1 MKKKILVTGGGGFIG
16 SHLVE
21 TLIKDGYSV
30 KTIVPYNSNNS
41 WGWID
46 SFEPNIKKNLEII
59 SGDICDQNLVSKLV
73 KNVDVIFHLAAL
85 ISIPYSYVSP
95 RSYIST
101 NIMGTLN
108 LLEASRNSN
117 VELFV
122 QTSTSEVYGSSQYSP
137 IDEQHPLNAQSPYAA
152 TKIAADQLAL
162 SYYRSFDLPVSIIR
176 PFNTFGPR
184 QSLRA
189 FIPTIITQILS
200 SKKKI
205 KLGNL
210 NSKRDFSYVS
220 DTVRGFTSCIGKKK
234 CLGQAINLGTGVVFS
249 MQETLDL
256 ITEYIGKDVIF
267 EIDKKRLR
275 PKKSEVDHLLS
286 ANNFAKKIINW
297 EPEFKNK
304 SGFKRGLQQTIEWF
318 SKPENIK
325 LYKSDLYNL

>member
-21 TLIKDGYSV
+21 TLIKDGHSV
-30 KTIVPYNSNNS
+30 KTIVPYNPDNS

>member
-1 MKKKILVTGGGGFIG
+1 MNKKILITGGGGFIG
-16 SHLVE
+16 SHLIE
-21 TLIKDGYSV
+21 TLIKNGYSV
-30 KTIVPYNSNNS
+30 RTIVPYNPDNS

-46 SFEPNIKKNLEII
+46 SFEPNIKKNLEVI
-59 SGDICDQNLVSKLV
+59 SGDICDQNLVIKLV
-73 KNVDVIFHLAAL
+73 KNVDIIFHLAAL
-85 ISIPYSYVSP
+85 ISIPYSYLSP

-101 NIMGTLN
+101 NIIGTLN
-108 LLEASRNSN
+108 LLEAIKISN

-137 IDEQHPLNAQSPYAA
+137 IDEKHPLNAQSPYAA
-152 TKIAADQLAL
+152 TKIASDQLAL

-200 SKKKI
+200 NKKKI
-205 KLGNL
+205 RLGNL

-220 DTVRGFTSCIGKKK
+220 DTVRGFTACIGKNR
-234 CLGQAINLGTGVVFS
+234 CLGKTINLGTGVAFS
-249 MQETLDL
+249 MQETLDY
-256 ITEYIGKDVIF
+256 ITECIGKDVIF

-275 PKKSEVDHLLS
+275 PKKSEVDHLLAS
-286 ANNFAKKIINW
+286 NNYAKKIINW
-297 EPEFKNK
+297 EPKFKNK
-304 SGFKRGLQQTIEWF
+304 LGFKKGLQQTIEWF
-318 SKPENIK
+318 SKPENVK

>member
-1 MKKKILVTGGGGFIG
+1 MNKKILVTGGGGFIG
-16 SHLVE
+16 SHLIE
-21 TLIKDGYSV
+21 TLIKNGYSV
-30 KTIVPYNSNNS
+30 RTIVPYNPDNS

-46 SFEPNIKKNLEII
+46 SFEPNMKKNLEVI
-59 SGDICDQNLVSKLV
+59 SGDICDQNLVIKLV
-73 KNVDVIFHLAAL
+73 KNVDIIFHLAAL
-85 ISIPYSYVSP
+85 ISIPYSYLSP

-101 NIMGTLN
+101 NIIGTLN
-108 LLEASRNSN
+108 LLEAIKISN

-137 IDEQHPLNAQSPYAA
+137 IDEKHPLNAQSPYAA
-152 TKIAADQLAL
+152 TKIASDQLAL

-200 SKKKI
+200 NKKKI
-205 KLGNL
+205 RLGNL

-220 DTVRGFTSCIGKKK
+220 DTVRGFTACIGKNR
-234 CLGQAINLGTGVVFS
+234 CLGKTINLGTGVAFS
-249 MQETLDL
+249 MQETLDY
-256 ITEYIGKDVIF
+256 ITECIGKDVFF

>member
-210 NSKRDFSYVS
+210 NPKRDFSYIS
-220 DTVRGFTSCIGKKK
+220 DTVRGFTSCIGKKR

-249 MQETLDL
+249 MQETLNL

>member
-21 TLIKDGYSV
+21 TLIKDGHSV

-210 NSKRDFSYVS
+210 NPKRDFSYIS
-220 DTVRGFTSCIGKKK
+220 DTVRGFTSCIGKKR

-249 MQETLDL
+249 MQETLNL
-256 ITEYIGKDVIF
+256 ITEYIGKDVIC

>member
-21 TLIKDGYSV
+21 TLIKDGHSV
-30 KTIVPYNSNNS
+30 KTIVPYNPDNS

-46 SFEPNIKKNLEII
+46 SFEPNIKKNLEIV

-210 NSKRDFSYVS
+210 NPKRDFSYIS

>member
-21 TLIKDGYSV
+21 TLIKDGHSV

-210 NSKRDFSYVS
+210 NPKRDFSYIS

-249 MQETLDL
+249 MQETLNL
-256 ITEYIGKDVIF
+256 ITEYIGKDVIC

>member
-21 TLIKDGYSV
+21 TLIKDGHSV
-30 KTIVPYNSNNS
+30 KTIVPYNPDNS

-46 SFEPNIKKNLEII
+46 SFEPNIKKNLEIV

>member
-189 FIPTIITQILS
+189 FIPTIITQVLS
-200 SKKKI
+200 
-205 KLGNL
+205 LRE
-210 NSKRDFSYVS
+210 NSYQK
-220 DTVRGFTSCIGKKK
+220 
-234 CLGQAINLGTGVVFS
+234 
-249 MQETLDL
+249 E
-256 ITEYIGKDVIF
+256 
-267 EIDKKRLR
+267 
-275 PKKSEVDHLLS
+275 
-286 ANNFAKKIINW
+286 
-297 EPEFKNK
+297 
-304 SGFKRGLQQTIEWF
+304 GLCM
-318 SKPENIK
+318 
-325 LYKSDLYNL
+325 

>member
-21 TLIKDGYSV
+21 TLIKDGHSV
-30 KTIVPYNSNNS
+30 KTIVPYNPDNS

-249 MQETLDL
+249 MQETLNL

>member
-30 KTIVPYNSNNS
+30 KTIVPYNPDNS

-234 CLGQAINLGTGVVFS
+234 CLGQAINLGTGGVFS